1 MDLTHPTMD
10 CEMQIFSPEGL
21 VPQQQ
26 WDELFDSAFEAIGET
41 SVDIFNEQY

>member
-1 MDLTHPTMD
+1 MDY
-10 CEMQIFSPEGL
+10 EIQNFFPEVL

-26 WDELFDSAFEAIGET
+26 WDELFESALEAIGDT